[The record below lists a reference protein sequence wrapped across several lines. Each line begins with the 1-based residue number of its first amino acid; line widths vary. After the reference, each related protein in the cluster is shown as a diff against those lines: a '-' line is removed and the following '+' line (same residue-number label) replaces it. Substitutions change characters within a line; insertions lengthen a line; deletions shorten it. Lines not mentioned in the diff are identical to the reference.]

1 MNRLLGVTLAVALLV
16 VSGAAA
22 SQYPAKPLRLI
33 VPQGPGSSSDIIS
46 RIVALKV
53 GELLGQPLVVD
64 NRPGAGG
71 ILGADI
77 AAKAA
82 PDGYT
87 LMLGATP
94 WVTMAPYTYRNLSYD
109 PLNDL
114 LPVSLVAISPNLLV
128 VNPSVRATTVKELVE
143 LMRAKPDQLNMASA
157 GVGSA
162 SHLAGA
168 LLNAMAGVSAVHVP
182 YKGAG
187 QSVIAVVSGEAEW
200 TFTPMSGPLPHVRSG
215 KLRPIAVGGAIRSP
229 ILPDVPTVA
238 EAGLPGYNSGLWF
251 GIMVPKGTPRPI
263 VDRLNLAVVKAV
275 QSQDMGDQLAAQGA
289 DPVSGTPEEYARF
302 IREDYDTIGRVVKSA
317 GIKPE

>member
-1 MNRLLGVTLAVALLV
+1 MNRFLCVTLAAALLLA
-16 VSGAAA
+16 SGAAS
-22 SQYPAKPLRLI
+22 SQYPSRPLRLI
-33 VPQGPGSSSDIIS
+33 VPQGTGSSSDIIS

-53 GELLGQPLVVD
+53 GEILGQNLVVD

-94 WVTMAPYTYRNLSYD
+94 WVTMAPYTYKSLSYD

-128 VNPSVRATTVKELVE
+128 VNPSLPATTVKELVA

-168 LLNAMAGVSAVHVP
+168 LFNAMAAVSAVHVP

-187 QSVIAVVSGEAEW
+187 RSVIAVVAGEAEW
-200 TFTPMSGPLPHVRSG
+200 TFTPVSGPLPHVRSG
-215 KLRPIAVGGAIRSP
+215 KLRPIAVGSAKRSP

-251 GIMVPKGTPRPI
+251 GIMVPKSTPRPI
-263 VDRLNLAVVKAV
+263 VERLNLAVVKAV
-275 QSQDMGDQLAAQGA
+275 QSQDVRDQFATQGA

>member
-302 IREDYDTIGRVVKSA
+302 IREDYDTIARVVKSA

>member
-1 MNRLLGVTLAVALLV
+1 MNRLLGAALAAALWLV
-16 VSGAAA
+16 PGAAS

-33 VPQGPGSSSDIIS
+33 VPQGAGSSSDILS
-46 RIVALKV
+46 RIVALKL
-53 GELLGQPLVVD
+53 GDILGQNLIVD

-87 LMLGATP
+87 LMLGASP
-94 WVTMAPYTYRNLSYD
+94 WVTMAPYTYKNLSYD

-128 VNPSVRATTVKELVE
+128 VNPSVPAATVKELVE
-143 LMRAKPDQLNMASA
+143 LMRAKPDRLNMASA

-187 QSVIAVVSGEAEW
+187 QSVIAVVAGEAEW
-200 TFTPMSGPLPHVRSG
+200 TFTPVSGPLPHVRSG
-215 KLRPIAVGGAIRSP
+215 KLRPLAVGGAKRSP
-229 ILPDVPTVA
+229 ILPEVLTVA

-251 GIMVPKGTPRPI
+251 GIMLAKGTPRPI

-275 QSQDMGDQLAAQGA
+275 QAQDLRVQFAAQGA
-289 DPVSGTPEEYARF
+289 DPVSGTPEEFARF
-302 IREDYDTIGRVVKSA
+302 LREDYDTIGRVVKSA

>member
-1 MNRLLGVTLAVALLV
+1 LLV
-16 VSGAAA
+16 PGAAA

-53 GELLGQPLVVD
+53 GDLLGQQLIVD

-94 WVTMAPYTYRNLSYD
+94 WVTMAPYTYKNLSYD
-109 PLNDL
+109 PLSDL

-251 GIMVPKGTPRPI
+251 GIMVPKGTPRPN

-275 QSQDMGDQLAAQGA
+275 QSQDVRDQLAAQGA

-302 IREDYDTIGRVVKSA
+302 IREDYETIGRVVKSA

>member
-1 MNRLLGVTLAVALLV
+1 MNRLACFTLAAALWL
-16 VSGAAA
+16 VSGAAS

-53 GELLGQPLVVD
+53 GDILGQNLIVD

-87 LMLGATP
+87 LMLGASP
-94 WVTMAPYTYRNLSYD
+94 WVTMAPYTYKNLSYD

-114 LPVSLVAISPNLLV
+114 LPVSLVAIAQNLLV
-128 VNPSVRATTVKELVE
+128 VNPSVPATTVKELVA

-168 LLNAMAGVSAVHVP
+168 LFNAMAAVSAVHVP

-187 QSVIAVVSGEAEW
+187 QSVIAVVAGEAEW
-200 TFTPMSGPLPHVRSG
+200 TFTPMQGPLPHVRSG
-215 KLRPIAVGGAIRSP
+215 KLRPIAVGGAKRSP
-229 ILPDVPTVA
+229 ILPDVPIVA

-263 VDRLNLAVVKAV
+263 VERLNLAVVKAV
-275 QSQDMGDQLAAQGA
+275 QSQDVRDQFATQGA